1 LSELKKS
8 LRLFDGISL
17 LIGITIGSAIFAVP
31 QKIASYNS
39 SFFNIIILWI
49 VITLFV
55 FIGSLIYAELGS
67 RFPNTGGEYIYI
79 NKAFGPFWG
88 FIFGWSQLLIIRT
101 SPAAGISLITVNY
114 IQHFI
119 EPEMDKFQQSI
130 VAIAIIIFLGAINY
144 IGVERASLYNKFS
157 SLIKTAGIIIFT
169 FAGLMTFGSDFS
181 NLPESIPIALESTKN
196 LGPIGNAVAAAIL
209 VFFAYLG
216 WDRVGYVAGEMK
228 NPKTTIPRTM
238 FFGVT
243 AIAIIYLCA
252 NLLYHNVLGM
262 EGVRNSKIV
271 ARDTA
276 SILFDS
282 TGTSIGASIVSI
294 IVIISATGSINGT
307 VMSASRLYYAM
318 AKDGLLF
325 SWFNHIHPS
334 FKTPTHSIIAHCIWG
349 IIILMVRQNFEDIV
363 SGMVFIILIFYI
375 VTTLALFKFRKL
387 NIGEEGYRIPFYPLL
402 PLVYLIG
409 LIVLVSLRLFYQFNL
424 SILDLSFVL
433 TGVPIYFLF
442 FKQKVNC

>member
-8 LRLFDGISL
+8 LGLIDGISL
-17 LIGITIGSAIFAVP
+17 LIGITIGSAIFATP
-31 QKIASYNS
+31 QIIASYS
-39 SFFNIIILWI
+39 DSFFNIILLWI
-49 VITLFV
+49 VVTFFV

-101 SPAAGISLITVNY
+101 SPAAGISLITANY
-114 IQHFI
+114 IGYFI
-119 EPEMDKFQQSI
+119 EMNQFQKNI
-130 VAIAIIIFLGAINY
+130 VAITIIIIFGIINI
-144 IGVERASLYNKFS
+144 IGVERASTYNKFS
-157 SLIKTAGIIIFT
+157 SVVKTVGIVVFT
-169 FAGLMTFGSDFS
+169 FAGLMIFGGNFS
-181 NLPESIPIALESTKN
+181 NLPESINSTQN
-196 LGPIGNAVAAAIL
+196 LGPIGNAVAAIIL
-209 VFFAYLG
+209 VLFSYLG

-228 NPKTTIPRTM
+228 NPKDIIPRTM
-238 FFGVT
+238 FYGIGT
-243 AIAIIYLCA
+243 IAIIYLSA
-252 NLLYHNVLGM
+252 NLLYHTVMGL
-262 EGVRNSKIV
+262 EGVRNSNIV
-271 ARDTA
+271 ASDTA
-276 SILFDS
+276 SILF
-282 TGTSIGASIVSI
+282 GNVGASIVSM

-307 VMSASRLYYAM
+307 MMSASRLYYAM

-349 IIILMVRQNFEDIV
+349 IVLLIVRQNFETIV
-363 SGMVFIILIFYI
+363 SGMVFTILIFYI

-387 NIGEEGYRIPFYPLL
+387 NIGQGGYRVPLYPLL

-424 SILDLSFVL
+424 SIQDLSFVL

-442 FKQKVNC
+442 FKQKVNR